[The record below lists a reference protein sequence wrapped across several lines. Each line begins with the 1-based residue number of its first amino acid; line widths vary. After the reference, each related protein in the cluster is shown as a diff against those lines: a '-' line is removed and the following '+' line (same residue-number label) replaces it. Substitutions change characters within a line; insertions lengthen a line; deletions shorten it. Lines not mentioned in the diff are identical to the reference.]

1 MALLELS
8 SLTFAYPGQEKPA
21 LSGID
26 LSLGVGEFV
35 TLCGPS
41 GSGKSTLLRCCKP
54 LLTPNGTLAGRRC
67 FQGIPLE
74 ETDQRAQSTRIGYVG
89 QSPAGQVVT
98 DKVWHELAFG
108 PESLGWDR
116 DTIRRRVTEMASFF
130 GIQSW
135 FYREV
140 SSLSGGQLQLLDLAA
155 VMVLS
160 PDLLLLDEPTS
171 QLDPIAAGNFLGML
185 AKLNRELGTTILLSE
200 HRLEEAV
207 PLSDRLVVMEEGH
220 LVCQGTPREAGA
232 ALAKLAHPMGASL
245 PAPMAIWSQ
254 VPNDQPCPVT
264 VREGRA
270 WLAVYAEEHP
280 LAALPPENLP
290 LPGDELLR
298 GEDLWFRYDRDGEYI
313 VKGFSLSIRRGEL
326 TALLGGNGSGKTTAL
341 HLLAGVYTPQRGKCL
356 GSARTAL
363 LPQDPQTVFLK
374 KTVREDLLAQ
384 LEEMDVP
391 LEERQAQLEEI
402 SALCDLEGLLERH
415 PYDLSGGEQQR
426 AALARVLLTQPT
438 VLLLDEP
445 TKGLDRAFQE
455 KLADIFQTLLDR
467 GVGILLVSHD
477 MDFCARHAHRCA
489 LLFDGEI
496 VTQGSPRTFF
506 SGNRFYTTATNRMA
520 RELLPQAVIPC
531 EVAVACGGTEQF
543 SKQTAQRLP
552 EAPVFMPP
560 PTAHRLPSVRAEKRS
575 PWRGR
580 PAVAVGLFLLLIVL
594 TLFAG
599 ERLLGGRKYYVIALL
614 ILLEG
619 MVPFFLSFERRRPSA
634 RELVL
639 LSVLCALGVIGRA
652 AFFMAPQCK
661 PVAALTIL
669 TGVGLG
675 REAGFLVGSMTMLV
689 SNLFFGQGPWTPWQM
704 FAMGCIGLLAGL
716 FFRRREKRPSALTL
730 CLFGFLAVVVIY
742 GGIMNPASALIWAH
756 TWDWGL
762 ILTYCLAGLPMDLV
776 HGGCT
781 AILLWLLAEPFLEK
795 LARVE
800 KKYGLGD
807 GSLT

>member
-1 MALLELS
+1 M
-8 SLTFAYPGQEKPA
+8 
-21 LSGID
+21 D
-26 LSLGVGEFV
+26 LSLDAGEFV

-41 GSGKSTLLRCCKP
+41 GSGKSTLLRCCKS
-54 LLTPNGTLAGRRC
+54 LLTPNGTLKGSRC

-74 ETDQRAQSTRIGYVG
+74 ETDQRFQSTRIGYVG

-108 PESLGWDR
+108 PENLGWDR

-140 SSLSGGQLQLLDLAA
+140 SSLSGGQLQLLTLAA

-171 QLDPIAAGNFLGML
+171 QLDPIAAGNFLEML

-207 PLSDRLVVMEEGH
+207 PLSDRLIVMEEGR
-220 LVCQGTPREAGA
+220 LLCQGTPPEVGM
-232 ALAKLAHPMGASL
+232 ALAKLSHPMGASL

-254 VPNDQPCPVT
+254 VPNDQSCPVT

-270 WLAVYAEEHP
+270 WLEAYAEDHP
-280 LAALPPENLP
+280 LAALPPETVP
-290 LPGDELLR
+290 EPGDELLR
-298 GEDLWFRYDRDGEYI
+298 GEDLWFRYDRDGESI
-313 VKGFSLSIRRGEL
+313 IKGCSLSVRRGEL
-326 TALLGGNGSGKTTAL
+326 TALLGGNGSGKTTVL
-341 HLLAGVYTPQRGKCL
+341 HLLAGVYTPQRGKCV
-356 GSARTAL
+356 GDARVAL

-374 KTVREDLLAQ
+374 KTVKEDLLAQ
-384 LEEMDVP
+384 MEEMDVP
-391 LEERQAQLEEI
+391 LEEREIQFEEL
-402 SALCDLEGLLERH
+402 SALCALDGLLERH

-426 AALARVLLTQPT
+426 AALARVLLTQPM

-467 GVGILLVSHD
+467 GVGILMVSHD
-477 MDFCARHAHRCA
+477 MDFCARHAHQCA
-489 LLFDGEI
+489 LFFDGEI

-520 RELLPQAVIPC
+520 RDLLPQAVTPD
-531 EVAVACGGTEQF
+531 EVAVACGGGEQRF
-543 SKQTAQRLP
+543 RKQTGQKSP
-552 EAPVFMPP
+552 EILVSM
-560 PTAHRLPSVRAEKRS
+560 LPSVAPKLPSVCAKKRPRWGS
-575 PWRGR
+575 
-580 PAVAVGLFLLLIVL
+580 VVTVGVFLLLILL
-594 TLFAG
+594 TLFVG
-599 ERLLGGRKYYVIALL
+599 ERLLGGRKYYVVALL

-619 MVPFFLSFERRRPSA
+619 TIPFFLSFERRRPSA

-675 REAGFLVGSMTMLV
+675 KEAGFLVGSMTMLV

-704 FAMGCIGLLAGL
+704 FAMGCIGLIAGL
-716 FFRRREKRPSALTL
+716 LFRGTKRHPNGLRL

-742 GGIMNPASALIWAH
+742 GGIMNSASALIWAH

-795 LARVE
+795 LKRVE
-800 KKYGLGD
+800 KKYGLRD
-807 GSLT
+807 GPPV

>member
-1 MALLELS
+1 M
-8 SLTFAYPGQEKPA
+8 
-21 LSGID
+21 GID
-26 LSLGVGEFV
+26 LSLDAGEFV

-41 GSGKSTLLRCCKP
+41 GSGKSTLLRCCKS
-54 LLTPNGTLAGRRC
+54 LLTPNGTLKGSRC

-74 ETDQRAQSTRIGYVG
+74 ETDQRSQIARIGYVG

-108 PESLGWDR
+108 PENLGWDR

-140 SSLSGGQLQLLDLAA
+140 SSLSGGQLQLLALAA

-171 QLDPIAAGNFLGML
+171 QLDPIAAGNFLEML

-207 PLSDRLVVMEEGH
+207 PLSDRLVVMEEGR
-220 LVCQGTPREAGA
+220 LLCQGTPREAGMT
-232 ALAKLAHPMGASL
+232 LAKLSHPMGASL

-270 WLAVYAEEHP
+270 WLEAYAEDHP
-280 LAALPPENLP
+280 LAALPPETLP

-313 VKGFSLSIRRGEL
+313 IKGCSLSVRRGEL
-326 TALLGGNGSGKTTAL
+326 TALLGGNGSGKTTVL
-341 HLLAGVYTPQRGKCL
+341 HLLAGVYAPQRGKCVR
-356 GSARTAL
+356 GTRVAL
-363 LPQDPQTVFLK
+363 LPQDPQAVFLK
-374 KTVREDLLAQ
+374 KTVKEDLLAQ
-384 LEEMDVP
+384 MEEMAVP
-391 LEERQAQLEEI
+391 LEEQQVQLEEV
-402 SALCDLEGLLERH
+402 SALCALDGLLERH

-426 AALARVLLTQPT
+426 AALARVLLTQPM

-455 KLADIFQTLLDR
+455 KLADILQTLLDR
-467 GVGILLVSHD
+467 GVGILMVSHD

-489 LLFDGEI
+489 LFFDGEI

-520 RELLPQAVIPC
+520 RELLPQAVTPD
-531 EVAVACGGTEQF
+531 EVAVSCGGREQRF
-543 SKQTAQRLP
+543 SKQIQQKSPEIPVSMLP
-552 EAPVFMPP
+552 PVAPMLPP
-560 PTAHRLPSVRAEKRS
+560 VCVKKR
-575 PWRGR
+575 PRWE
-580 PAVAVGLFLLLIVL
+580 PIVTVGLFLLLIVL
-594 TLFAG
+594 TLFVG
-599 ERLLGGRKYYVIALL
+599 ERLLGGRKYYVVALL

-619 MVPFFLSFERRRPSA
+619 TIPFFLSFERRRPSA

-675 REAGFLVGSMTMLV
+675 KEAGFLVGSMTMLV

-704 FAMGCIGLLAGL
+704 FAMGCIGLMAGL
-716 FFRRREKRPSALTL
+716 LFRRRKKRPKGLRL

-742 GGIMNPASALIWAH
+742 GGIMNSASALIWAH

-762 ILTYCLAGLPMDLV
+762 ILTYCLAGVPMDLV

-800 KKYGLGD
+800 KKYGLRD
-807 GSLT
+807 EPPA